1 MTERTRTAGS
11 RNEKTR
17 GGRRFRGAPAA
28 ALALAAAIAAPAWP
42 QLDIDTWAETAGRD
56 IVWHQ
61 TQLSDTVYLLLP
73 EPGLAGNLAVSA
85 GEDGILLVDDAMI
98 PVVPKIRAAVEKI
111 QKGRIDFVVNT
122 HYHFDHAGGNAAFGA
137 ESAIVAHA
145 NVRKR
150 LLENRHAGANFSA
163 TPFPSEALPIV
174 TFNESVTLHWN
185 GEAIDVIHFGSPA
198 HTDGDAAIFFRDS
211 NVVHAGDQFPNL
223 GGYPYIDRDVG
234 GSALGLRDNIA
245 RLLEIVDDETKII
258 PGHGPLATKADL
270 QRYHELLEETIAH
283 IENEKNA
290 GKSLDEVREAGL
302 PEEFAPY
309 GNGPLTPEALWIQYV
324 WASLED

>member
-1 MTERTRTAGS
+1 MTEGNSKNSAHLARLYTAVAALGL
-11 RNEKTR
+11 T
-17 GGRRFRGAPAA
+17 AAVPAA
-28 ALALAAAIAAPAWP
+28 A
-42 QLDIDTWAETAGRD
+42 QLDIDAWANQAGEQ

-85 GEDGILLVDDAMI
+85 GEDGILIVDDAMM
-98 PVVPKIRAAVEKI
+98 PVVPKIKAAVAKI
-111 QKGRIDFVVNT
+111 QEGRIDFVVNS
-122 HYHFDHAGGNAAFGA
+122 HYHFDHAGGNAGFGA
-137 ESAIVAHA
+137 DSAIVAHA

-174 TFNESVTLHWN
+174 TFNESVTMHWN
-185 GEAIDVIHFGSPA
+185 GEAIDVIHFGNPA

-234 GSALGLRDNIA
+234 GSALGLRDNMA
-245 RLLEIVDDETKII
+245 QLLQIVDDETKII

-270 QRYHELLEETIAH
+270 QRYHDYVAETIDY
-283 IENEKNA
+283 IDQQKSA
-290 GKSLDEVREAGL
+290 GKSLADVQKDGL
-302 PEEFAPY
+302 PQRYAPY
-309 GNGPLTPEALWIQYV
+309 GNGPLSPEPVWIGYV
-324 WASLED
+324 WASLDD

>member
-1 MTERTRTAGS
+1 MTKDNSKNRIRPAS
-11 RNEKTR
+11 RYLVIAALAT
-17 GGRRFRGAPAA
+17 GIAVPAA
-28 ALALAAAIAAPAWP
+28 A
-42 QLDIDTWAETAGRD
+42 QLDIDAWAKQAGEQ

-85 GEDGILLVDDAMI
+85 GEDGILIVDDAMM
-98 PVVPKIRAAVEKI
+98 PVVPKIKAAVAKI
-111 QKGRIDFVVNT
+111 QDGRIDFVVNS
-122 HYHFDHAGGNAAFGA
+122 HYHFDHAGGNAGFGA
-137 ESAIVAHA
+137 DSAIVAHA

-185 GEAIDVIHFGSPA
+185 GEAIDVIHFGNPA

-234 GSALGLRDNIA
+234 GSALGLRDNMA
-245 RLLEIVDDETKII
+245 QLLNIVDDETKII

-270 QRYHELLEETIAH
+270 QKYHDYVAETIDY
-283 IENEKNA
+283 IDQQKTA
-290 GKSLDEVREAGL
+290 GKSIEDIQKDGL
-302 PEEFAPY
+302 PEKYAPY
-309 GNGPLTPEALWIQYV
+309 GNGPLSPEPVWIGYV
-324 WASLED
+324 WASLDD

>member
-1 MTERTRTAGS
+1 MTEKPLKNRVRLAG
-11 RNEKTR
+11 RCVAVAGLNL
-17 GGRRFRGAPAA
+17 ALALPAA
-28 ALALAAAIAAPAWP
+28 A
-42 QLDIDTWAETAGRD
+42 QLDIDDWAKRAGEQ

-85 GEDGILLVDDAMI
+85 GEDGILIVDDAMM
-98 PVVPKIRAAVEKI
+98 PVVPKIKAAVAKI
-111 QKGRIDFVVNT
+111 QEGRIDFVVNT
-122 HYHFDHAGGNAAFGA
+122 HYHFDHAGGNAGFGA
-137 ESAIVAHA
+137 DSAIVAHA

-185 GEAIDVIHFGSPA
+185 GEAIDVIFFGNPA

-234 GSALGLRDNIA
+234 GSALGLRDNMA
-245 RLLEIVDDETKII
+245 QLLEIVDDETKII

-270 QRYHELLEETIAH
+270 KKYHGFVSETIDH
-283 IENEKNA
+283 IDRQKSA
-290 GKSLDEVREAGL
+290 GKSLEDVQKDGL
-302 PEEFAPY
+302 PEKYAPY
-309 GNGPLTPEALWIQYV
+309 GNGPLSPEPVWIAYV
-324 WASLED
+324 WASLDD

>member
-1 MTERTRTAGS
+1 MTKDNSKGRARLARLCLAIAALGLTA
-11 RNEKTR
+11 
-17 GGRRFRGAPAA
+17 AIPAA
-28 ALALAAAIAAPAWP
+28 A
-42 QLDIDTWAETAGRD
+42 QLDIDAWANQAGEQ

-85 GEDGILLVDDAMI
+85 GDDGILIVDDAMM
-98 PVVPKIRAAVEKI
+98 PVVPKIKAAVAKI
-111 QKGRIDFVVNT
+111 QEGRIDFVVNS
-122 HYHFDHAGGNAAFGA
+122 HYHFDHAGGNAGFGA
-137 ESAIVAHA
+137 DSAIVAHA

-185 GEAIDVIHFGSPA
+185 GEAIDVIHFGNPA

-234 GSALGLRDNIA
+234 GSALGLRDNMA
-245 RLLEIVDDETKII
+245 QLLEIVDDETQII

-270 QRYHELLEETIAH
+270 QKYHDYVAETIDY
-283 IENEKNA
+283 IDRQKSA
-290 GKSLDEVREAGL
+290 GKSLEDVQKDGL
-302 PEEFAPY
+302 PEKYAPY
-309 GNGPLTPEALWIQYV
+309 GNGPLSPEPVWIGYV
-324 WASLED
+324 WASLDD

>member
-1 MTERTRTAGS
+1 MIETTPMNRTHRCGPFLAI
-11 RNEKTR
+11 
-17 GGRRFRGAPAA
+17 A
-28 ALALAAAIAAPAWP
+28 ALSLAAAIPAKA
-42 QLDIDTWAETAGRD
+42 QLDIDAWANQAGEQ

-85 GEDGILLVDDAMI
+85 GDDGILIVDDAMM
-98 PVVPKIRAAVEKI
+98 PVVPKIKAAVAKI
-111 QKGRIDFVVNT
+111 QEGRIDFVVNS
-122 HYHFDHAGGNAAFGA
+122 HYHFDHAGGNAGFGA
-137 ESAIVAHA
+137 DSAIVAHA

-185 GEAIDVIHFGSPA
+185 GEAIDVIHFGNPA

-234 GSALGLRDNIA
+234 GSALGLRDNMA
-245 RLLEIVDDETKII
+245 QLLEIVDDETQII

-270 QRYHELLEETIAH
+270 QKYHDYVAETIDY
-283 IENEKNA
+283 IDRQKSA
-290 GKSLDEVREAGL
+290 GKSLEDVQKDGL
-302 PEEFAPY
+302 PEKYAPY
-309 GNGPLTPEALWIQYV
+309 GNGPLSPEPVWIGYV
-324 WASLED
+324 WASLDD

>member
-1 MTERTRTAGS
+1 MTKDNSKNRIRPAS
-11 RNEKTR
+11 RCLVIAALAT
-17 GGRRFRGAPAA
+17 GIAAPAA
-28 ALALAAAIAAPAWP
+28 A
-42 QLDIDTWAETAGRD
+42 QLDIDAWANQAGEQ

-85 GEDGILLVDDAMI
+85 GEEGILIVDDAMM
-98 PVVPKIRAAVEKI
+98 PVVPKIKAAVAKI
-111 QKGRIDFVVNT
+111 QEGRIDFVVNS
-122 HYHFDHAGGNAAFGA
+122 HYHFDHAGGNAGFGA
-137 ESAIVAHA
+137 DSAIVAHA

-163 TPFPSEALPIV
+163 TPFPAEALPIV

-185 GEAIDVIHFGSPA
+185 GEAIDVIHFGNPA

-234 GSALGLRDNIA
+234 GSALGLRDNMA
-245 RLLEIVDDETKII
+245 QLLEIVDDETKII

-270 QRYHELLEETIAH
+270 QKYHDYVAETIDY
-283 IENEKNA
+283 IDKQKSA
-290 GKSLDEVREAGL
+290 GKSLQDVQKDGL
-302 PEEFAPY
+302 PEKYAPY
-309 GNGPLTPEALWIQYV
+309 GNGPLSPEPVWIGYV
-324 WASLED
+324 WASLDD

>member
-1 MTERTRTAGS
+1 MTQNTLNRRGPRARLYLAVAALSLAVAG
-11 RNEKTR
+11 
-17 GGRRFRGAPAA
+17 PAA
-28 ALALAAAIAAPAWP
+28 A
-42 QLDIDTWAETAGRD
+42 QLDIDDWAKRAGD
-56 IVWHQ
+56 QIVWHQ

-85 GEDGILLVDDAMI
+85 GEDGILIVDDAMM
-98 PVVPKIRAAVEKI
+98 PVVPKIKAAVAKI
-111 QKGRIDFVVNT
+111 QEGRIDFVVNS
-122 HYHFDHAGGNAAFGA
+122 HYHFDHAGGNAGFGA
-137 ESAIVAHA
+137 DSAIVAHA

-185 GEAIDVIHFGSPA
+185 GEAIDVIHFGNPA

-234 GSALGLRDNIA
+234 GSALGLRDNMA

-270 QRYHELLEETIAH
+270 QRYHDYVAETIDH
-283 IENEKNA
+283 IDRQKRA
-290 GKSLDEVREAGL
+290 GKSLEDVQKDGL
-302 PEEFAPY
+302 PEKYAPY
-309 GNGPLTPEALWIQYV
+309 GNGPLSPEPVWIGYV
-324 WASLED
+324 WASLDD

>member
-1 MTERTRTAGS
+1 MIEDSPKHRTRLAGLCLAIAAI
-11 RNEKTR
+11 
-17 GGRRFRGAPAA
+17 GLAVAVPAA
-28 ALALAAAIAAPAWP
+28 A
-42 QLDIDTWAETAGRD
+42 QLNIDDWAKQAGEQ

-85 GEDGILLVDDAMI
+85 GEDGILIVDDAMI
-98 PVVPKIRAAVEKI
+98 PVAPKIKAAVAKI
-111 QKGRIDFVVNT
+111 QEGRIDFVVNS

-137 ESAIVAHA
+137 DSAIVAHA

-185 GEAIDVIHFGSPA
+185 GEAIDVIHFGNPA
-198 HTDGDAAIFFRDS
+198 HTDGDVAIFFRDS

-234 GSALGLRDNIA
+234 GSALGLRDNMA
-245 RLLEIVDDETKII
+245 QLLEIVDDETKII

-270 QRYHELLEETIAH
+270 QRYHDYVAETIDH
-283 IENEKNA
+283 IDKQKGA
-290 GKSLDEVREAGL
+290 GKSLEDVRKDGL
-302 PEEFAPY
+302 PEKFAPY
-309 GNGPLTPEALWIQYV
+309 GNGPLSPEPVWIGYV
-324 WASLED
+324 WASLDD

>member
-1 MTERTRTAGS
+1 MIEHRSKNRTRPAGPYLAIAALS
-11 RNEKTR
+11 L
-17 GGRRFRGAPAA
+17 AVAVPAA
-28 ALALAAAIAAPAWP
+28 A
-42 QLDIDTWAETAGRD
+42 QLDIDDWAKQAGEQ

-85 GEDGILLVDDAMI
+85 GEDGILIVDDAMV
-98 PVVPKIRAAVEKI
+98 PVAPKIKAAVAKI
-111 QKGRIDFVVNT
+111 QEGRIDFVVNS

-137 ESAIVAHA
+137 DSAIVAHA

-185 GEAIDVIHFGSPA
+185 GEAIDVIHFGNPA
-198 HTDGDAAIFFRDS
+198 HTDGDVAIFFRDS

-234 GSALGLRDNIA
+234 GSALGLRDNMA
-245 RLLEIVDDETKII
+245 QLLKIVDDETKII

-270 QRYHELLEETIAH
+270 QRYHDYVAKTIDH
-283 IENEKNA
+283 IDKQKSA
-290 GKSLDEVREAGL
+290 GKSLEDVQKDGL
-302 PEEFAPY
+302 PEKFAPY
-309 GNGPLTPEALWIQYV
+309 GNGPLSPEPVWIGYV
-324 WASLED
+324 WASLDD

>member
-1 MTERTRTAGS
+1 MTQNTLNR
-11 RNEKTR
+11 R
-17 GGRRFRGAPAA
+17 GPRARLYLAVAALSLAVAVPAA
-28 ALALAAAIAAPAWP
+28 A
-42 QLDIDTWAETAGRD
+42 QLDIDAWANQAGEQ

-85 GEDGILLVDDAMI
+85 GEDGILIVDDAMM
-98 PVVPKIRAAVEKI
+98 PVVPKIKAAVAKI
-111 QKGRIDFVVNT
+111 QEGRIDFVVNS
-122 HYHFDHAGGNAAFGA
+122 HYHFDHAGGNAGFGA
-137 ESAIVAHA
+137 DSAIVAHA

-185 GEAIDVIHFGSPA
+185 GEAIDVIHFGNPA

-234 GSALGLRDNIA
+234 GSALGLRDNMA

-270 QRYHELLEETIAH
+270 QKYHDYVAETIDH
-283 IENEKNA
+283 IDRQKRA
-290 GKSLDEVREAGL
+290 GKSLEDVQKDGL
-302 PEEFAPY
+302 PEKYAPY
-309 GNGPLTPEALWIQYV
+309 GNGPLSPEPVWIGYV
-324 WASLED
+324 WASLDD

>member
-1 MTERTRTAGS
+1 MTEDSPKHRTRLAGPCFAIAALS
-11 RNEKTR
+11 L
-17 GGRRFRGAPAA
+17 AVAVPAA
-28 ALALAAAIAAPAWP
+28 A
-42 QLDIDTWAETAGRD
+42 QLNIDDWAKQAGEQ

-85 GEDGILLVDDAMI
+85 GDDGILIVDDAMI
-98 PVVPKIRAAVEKI
+98 PVAPKIKAAVARI
-111 QKGRIDFVVNT
+111 QEGRIDFVVNS

-137 ESAIVAHA
+137 DSAIVAHA

-185 GEAIDVIHFGSPA
+185 GEAIDVIHFGNPA
-198 HTDGDAAIFFRDS
+198 HTDGDVAIFFRDS

-234 GSALGLRDNIA
+234 GSALGLRDNMA
-245 RLLEIVDDETKII
+245 QLLEIVDDETKII

-270 QRYHELLEETIAH
+270 QRYHDYVAETIDH
-283 IENEKNA
+283 IDKQKSA
-290 GKSLDEVREAGL
+290 GKSLEDVQEDGL
-302 PEEFAPY
+302 PEKYAAY
-309 GNGPLTPEALWIQYV
+309 GNGPLSPEPVWIGYV
-324 WASLED
+324 WASLDD

>member
-1 MTERTRTAGS
+1 MRRTCS
-11 RNEKTR
+11 RL
-17 GGRRFRGAPAA
+17 APAA
-28 ALALAAAIAAPAWP
+28 VAALGLAVGGPAAA
-42 QLDIDTWAETAGRD
+42 QLDIDTWIEQAGEQ
-56 IVWHQ
+56 IVWSG
-61 TQLSDTVYLLLP
+61 TRLSDTVHMLLP

-85 GEDGILLVDDAMI
+85 GEDGILIVDDAMMT
-98 PVVPKIRAAVEKI
+98 VAPKIREAVAGI
-111 QKGRIDFVVNT
+111 QEGRIDFVVNT

-137 ESAIVAHA
+137 DSAIVAHA

-185 GEAIDVIHFGSPA
+185 GEAIDVIHFGNPA

-211 NVVHAGDQFPNL
+211 NVVHTGDQFPNL

-234 GSALGLRDNIA
+234 GSALGLRDNMA
-245 RLLEIVDDETKII
+245 QLLEMVDDETKII
-258 PGHGPLATKADL
+258 PGHGPLATRADL
-270 QRYHELLEETIAH
+270 QKYHDYVAETISFIKGQKA
-283 IENEKNA
+283 A
-290 GKSLDEVREAGL
+290 GRSLEQVRKGGL

-309 GNGPLTPEALWIQYV
+309 GNSPLSPEPVWIQYV
-324 WASLED
+324 WASLDD

>member
-1 MTERTRTAGS
+1 MTPNNQDRPIHRLG
-11 RNEKTR
+11 
-17 GGRRFRGAPAA
+17 PY
-28 ALALAAAIAAPAWP
+28 LAIAALGLAATLPANA
-42 QLDIDTWAETAGRD
+42 QLNIDDWAEQAGRD
-56 IVWHQ
+56 IVWTQ

-85 GEDGILLVDDAMI
+85 GEDGILIVDDAMI
-98 PVVPKIRAAVEKI
+98 PVAPKIKAAVQKI
-111 QKGRIDFVVNT
+111 QKGRIDFVVNS

-137 ESAIVAHA
+137 DSAIVAHA

-163 TPFPSEALPIV
+163 TPFPAEALPIV

-185 GEAIDVIHFGSPA
+185 GEAIDVIYFGNPA
-198 HTDGDAAIFFRDS
+198 HTDGDVAIYFRDS

-234 GSALGLRDNIA
+234 GSALGLRDNMA
-245 RLLEIVDDETKII
+245 QLLEIVDGETKII

-270 QRYHELLEETIAH
+270 QKYHDYVAETIDY
-283 IENEKNA
+283 IEGQKSA
-290 GKSLDEVREAGL
+290 GKSLEEVQEAGL
-302 PEEFAPY
+302 PEKYEPY
-309 GNGPLTPEALWIQYV
+309 GNGPLSPEPVWIGYV
-324 WASLED
+324 WASLDD

>member
-1 MTERTRTAGS
+1 MIEKSPES
-11 RNEKTR
+11 RIR
-17 GGRRFRGAPAA
+17 RVGR
-28 ALALAAAIAAPAWP
+28 LLAIAALGLAATLPASA
-42 QLDIDTWAETAGRD
+42 QLNIDDWAEQAGRD

-73 EPGLAGNLAVSA
+73 EPGRAGNLAVSA
-85 GEDGILLVDDAMI
+85 GEDGILIVDDAMI
-98 PVVPKIRAAVEKI
+98 PVAPKIKAAVEKI
-111 QKGRIDFVVNT
+111 QNGRIDFVVNS

-137 ESAIVAHA
+137 DSAIVAHA

-163 TPFPSEALPIV
+163 TPFPAEALPIV

-185 GEAIDVIHFGSPA
+185 GEAIDVIYFGNPA
-198 HTDGDAAIFFRDS
+198 HTDGDVAIYFRDS

-234 GSALGLRDNIA
+234 GSALGLRDNMA
-245 RLLEIVDDETKII
+245 QLLEIVDDETKII

-270 QRYHELLEETIAH
+270 QKYHDYVAETIDYVEGQKSADKSLEE
-283 IENEKNA
+283 
-290 GKSLDEVREAGL
+290 VQEAGL
-302 PEEFAPY
+302 PEKYAPY
-309 GNGPLTPEALWIQYV
+309 GNGPLSPEPVWIGYV
-324 WASLED
+324 WASLDD

>member
-1 MTERTRTAGS
+1 MIQDRSKNRTRPAGRCLAIAALS
-11 RNEKTR
+11 LAVA
-17 GGRRFRGAPAA
+17 APAA
-28 ALALAAAIAAPAWP
+28 A
-42 QLDIDTWAETAGRD
+42 QLDIDAWAKQAGEQ

-85 GEDGILLVDDAMI
+85 GEDGILIVDDAMM
-98 PVVPKIRAAVEKI
+98 PVVPKIKAAVAKI
-111 QKGRIDFVVNT
+111 QEGRIDFVVNS
-122 HYHFDHAGGNAAFGA
+122 HYHFDHAGGNAGFGA
-137 ESAIVAHA
+137 DSAIVAHA

-185 GEAIDVIHFGSPA
+185 GEAIDVIHFGNPA

-234 GSALGLRDNIA
+234 GSALGLRDNMA
-245 RLLEIVDDETKII
+245 QLLEIVDDETKII

-270 QRYHELLEETIAH
+270 QRYHDHVAETIDH
-283 IENEKNA
+283 IDKQKSA
-290 GKSLDEVREAGL
+290 GKSLEDVQKDGL
-302 PEEFAPY
+302 PEKFAPY
-309 GNGPLTPEALWIQYV
+309 GNGPLSPEPVWIGYV
-324 WASLED
+324 WASLDD

>member
-1 MTERTRTAGS
+1 MTE
-11 RNEKTR
+11 KTPENR
-17 GGRRFRGAPAA
+17 IRLACLYVAIA
-28 ALALAAAIAAPAWP
+28 ALGLAAAIPAAA
-42 QLDIDTWAETAGRD
+42 QSYIDDWAQRAGEQ
-56 IVWHQ
+56 IVWKQ

-85 GEDGILLVDDAMI
+85 GEDGILIVDDAMI
-98 PVVPKIRAAVEKI
+98 PVAPKIKAAVEKI
-111 QKGRIDFVVNT
+111 QKGRIDFVVNS

-137 ESAIVAHA
+137 DSAIVAHA

-163 TPFPSEALPIV
+163 TPFPAEALPIV

-185 GEAIDVIHFGSPA
+185 GEAIDVIYFGNPA
-198 HTDGDAAIFFRDS
+198 HTDGDVAIYFRDS

-234 GSALGLRDNIA
+234 GSALGLRDNMA
-245 RLLEIVDDETKII
+245 QLLEIVDDETKII

-270 QRYHELLEETIAH
+270 QKYHDYVAETIDYIEGQKSADKSLEE
-283 IENEKNA
+283 
-290 GKSLDEVREAGL
+290 VQEAGL
-302 PEEFAPY
+302 PEKYAPY
-309 GNGPLTPEALWIQYV
+309 GNGPLSPEPVWIGYV
-324 WASLED
+324 WASLDD

>member
-1 MTERTRTAGS
+1 MTE
-11 RNEKTR
+11 KTSKKR
-17 GGRRFRGAPAA
+17 IHRLGRCFTIAALGLAITIPAA
-28 ALALAAAIAAPAWP
+28 A
-42 QLDIDTWAETAGRD
+42 QSYIDDWAQRAGEQ

-85 GEDGILLVDDAMI
+85 GEDGILIVDDAMM
-98 PVVPKIRAAVEKI
+98 PVAPKIKAAVEKI
-111 QKGRIDFVVNT
+111 QEGRIDFVVNS

-137 ESAIVAHA
+137 DSAIVAHA

-185 GEAIDVIHFGSPA
+185 GEAIDVIYFGNAA
-198 HTDGDAAIFFRDS
+198 HTDGDVAIYFRDS

-234 GSALGLRDNIA
+234 GSALGLRDNMA
-245 RLLEIVDDETKII
+245 QLLEIVDVETQII
-258 PGHGPLATKADL
+258 PGHGPLATKGDL
-270 QRYHELLEETIAH
+270 QKYHDYVAETIAH
-283 IENEKNA
+283 IEGEKNA
-290 GKSLDEVREAGL
+290 GKSLEEVQEAGL
-302 PEEFAPY
+302 PEKYAPY
-309 GNGPLTPEALWIQYV
+309 GNGPLSPEPVWIGYV
-324 WASLED
+324 WASLDD

>member
-1 MTERTRTAGS
+1 MIEHRSKNRSRPAGRCLAVAALS
-11 RNEKTR
+11 LAVA
-17 GGRRFRGAPAA
+17 APAA
-28 ALALAAAIAAPAWP
+28 A
-42 QLDIDTWAETAGRD
+42 QLDIDAWAKQAGEQ

-85 GEDGILLVDDAMI
+85 GEDGILIVDDAMM
-98 PVVPKIRAAVEKI
+98 PVVPKIKAAVAKI
-111 QKGRIDFVVNT
+111 QEGRIDFVVNS
-122 HYHFDHAGGNAAFGA
+122 HYHFDHAGGNAGFGA
-137 ESAIVAHA
+137 DSAIVAHA

-185 GEAIDVIHFGSPA
+185 GEAIDVIHFGNPA

-234 GSALGLRDNIA
+234 GSALGLRDNMA
-245 RLLEIVDDETKII
+245 KLLEIVDDETKII

-270 QRYHELLEETIAH
+270 QRYHDYVAETIDH
-283 IENEKNA
+283 IDKQKSA
-290 GKSLDEVREAGL
+290 GKSLEDVQKDGL
-302 PEEFAPY
+302 PEKFAPY
-309 GNGPLTPEALWIQYV
+309 GNGPLSPEPVWIGYV
-324 WASLED
+324 WASLDD

>member
-1 MTERTRTAGS
+1 MLENYPENRIR
-11 RNEKTR
+11 RV
-17 GGRRFRGAPAA
+17 GRLLAIA
-28 ALALAAAIAAPAWP
+28 ALSLAAAIPAAA
-42 QLDIDTWAETAGRD
+42 QLNIDAWAEQAGRN
-56 IVWHQ
+56 IVWKQ

-85 GEDGILLVDDAMI
+85 GEDGILIVDDAMI
-98 PVVPKIRAAVEKI
+98 PVAPKVKAAVEKI
-111 QKGRIDFVVNT
+111 QMGKIDFVVNS

-137 ESAIVAHA
+137 DSAIVAHA

-163 TPFPSEALPIV
+163 TPFPAEALPIV

-185 GEAIDVIHFGSPA
+185 GEAIDVIYFGNPA
-198 HTDGDAAIFFRDS
+198 HTDGDVAIYFRDS

-234 GSALGLRDNIA
+234 GSALGLRDNMA
-245 RLLEIVDDETKII
+245 QLLEIVDDETKII

-270 QRYHELLEETIAH
+270 QKYHDYVTETIAH
-283 IENEKNA
+283 IEGQKSA
-290 GKSLDEVREAGL
+290 GKSLEEVQEAGL
-302 PEEFAPY
+302 PEKYEPY
-309 GNGPLTPEALWIQYV
+309 GNGPLSPEPVWIGYV
-324 WASLED
+324 WASLDD

>member
-1 MTERTRTAGS
+1 MIEKNPESRTR
-11 RNEKTR
+11 RV
-17 GGRRFRGAPAA
+17 GRLLAVAAVGLAIAIPAA
-28 ALALAAAIAAPAWP
+28 A
-42 QLDIDTWAETAGRD
+42 QSYIDDWAKRAGEQ

-61 TQLSDTVYLLLP
+61 TQLGDTVYLLLP

-85 GEDGILLVDDAMI
+85 GEDGILIVDDAMI
-98 PVVPKIRAAVEKI
+98 PVAPKIKAAVAKI
-111 QKGRIDFVVNT
+111 QEGRIDFVVNS

-137 ESAIVAHA
+137 DSAIVAHA

-150 LLENRHAGANFSA
+150 LLENRHAGANFST

-185 GEAIDVIHFGSPA
+185 GEAIDAIHFGNPA
-198 HTDGDAAIFFRDS
+198 HTDGDVAIYFRDS

-234 GSALGLRDNIA
+234 GSALGLRDNMA
-245 RLLEIVDDETKII
+245 QLLEIVDDETKII

-270 QRYHELLEETIAH
+270 QKYHDYVAETIDYVEGQKSADKSLEE
-283 IENEKNA
+283 
-290 GKSLDEVREAGL
+290 VQEAGL
-302 PEEFAPY
+302 PEKYAPY
-309 GNGPLTPEALWIQYV
+309 GNGPLSPEPVWIGYV
-324 WASLED
+324 WASLDD

>member
-1 MTERTRTAGS
+1 MIENTRNNSSHRLLPSVAIATLSFAV
-11 RNEKTR
+11 
-17 GGRRFRGAPAA
+17 ALPAA
-28 ALALAAAIAAPAWP
+28 A
-42 QLDIDTWAETAGRD
+42 QLDIDDWANQAGEQ

-85 GEDGILLVDDAMI
+85 GEDGILIVDDAMM
-98 PVVPKIRAAVEKI
+98 PVVPKIKAAVAKI
-111 QKGRIDFVVNT
+111 QEGRIDFVVNS
-122 HYHFDHAGGNAAFGA
+122 HYHFDHAGGNAGFGA
-137 ESAIVAHA
+137 DSAIVAHA

-185 GEAIDVIHFGSPA
+185 GEAIDVIHFGNPA

-234 GSALGLRDNIA
+234 GSALGLRDNMA

-270 QRYHELLEETIAH
+270 QKYHDYVAETIDH
-283 IENEKNA
+283 IDRQKRA
-290 GKSLDEVREAGL
+290 GKSLEDVQKDGL
-302 PEEFAPY
+302 PEKYAPY
-309 GNGPLTPEALWIQYV
+309 GNGPLSPEPVWIGYV
-324 WASLED
+324 WASLDD

>member
-1 MTERTRTAGS
+1 MTE
-11 RNEKTR
+11 KTIKNR
-17 GGRRFRGAPAA
+17 IRLARLYLAIAALSLAVAVPAA
-28 ALALAAAIAAPAWP
+28 A
-42 QLDIDTWAETAGRD
+42 QLDIDAWANQAGEQ

-85 GEDGILLVDDAMI
+85 GDDGILIVDDAMM
-98 PVVPKIRAAVEKI
+98 PVVPKIKAAVAKI
-111 QKGRIDFVVNT
+111 QEGRIDFVVNS
-122 HYHFDHAGGNAAFGA
+122 HYHFDHAGGNAGFGA
-137 ESAIVAHA
+137 DSAIVAHA

-163 TPFPSEALPIV
+163 TPFPAEALPIV

-234 GSALGLRDNIA
+234 GSALGLRDNMA
-245 RLLEIVDDETKII
+245 QLLEIVDDETKII

-270 QRYHELLEETIAH
+270 QKYHDYVAETIDY
-283 IENEKNA
+283 IDKQKSA
-290 GKSLDEVREAGL
+290 GKSLQDVQKDGL
-302 PEEFAPY
+302 PEKYAPY
-309 GNGPLTPEALWIQYV
+309 GNGPLSPEPVWIGYV
-324 WASLED
+324 WASLDD

>member
-1 MTERTRTAGS
+1 MIEDSPKNRTRPARPYLAIAALGL
-11 RNEKTR
+11 
-17 GGRRFRGAPAA
+17 AVAVPAA
-28 ALALAAAIAAPAWP
+28 A
-42 QLDIDTWAETAGRD
+42 QLNIDDWAKQAGEQ

-85 GEDGILLVDDAMI
+85 GNDGILIVDDAMI
-98 PVVPKIRAAVEKI
+98 PVAPKIKAAVARI
-111 QKGRIDFVVNT
+111 QEGRIDFVVNS

-137 ESAIVAHA
+137 DSAIVAHA

-185 GEAIDVIHFGSPA
+185 GEAIDVIHFGNPA
-198 HTDGDAAIFFRDS
+198 HTDGDVAIFFRDS

-234 GSALGLRDNIA
+234 GSALGLRDNMA
-245 RLLEIVDDETKII
+245 QLLEIVDDETKII

-270 QRYHELLEETIAH
+270 QRYHDYVAETIDH
-283 IENEKNA
+283 IDKQKSG
-290 GKSLDEVREAGL
+290 GKSLEDVQEDGL
-302 PEEFAPY
+302 PEKYAAY
-309 GNGPLTPEALWIQYV
+309 GNGPLSPEPVWIGYV
-324 WASLED
+324 WASLDD